1 MAQYDWSWGYPSNR
15 AGVSDLASVAVGN
28 FSPNAWG
35 LYDMHGN
42 VWQWC
47 SDWYGD
53 YPAGEVTDPTGPKEG
68 SLRVLRGGSW
78 HTYPKR
84 CRSAIRIRS
93 GPGYRLDI
101 NGFRVVVL
109 AD

>member
-1 MAQYDWSWGYPSNR
+1 MTHPVAQKK
-15 AGVSDLASVAVGN
+15 
-28 FSPNAWG
+28 PNAWG

-53 YPAGEVTDPTGPKEG
+53 YPAGEVTDPTGPKDG

-78 HTYPKR
+78 RNHPLN
-84 CRSAIRIRS
+84 CRSACRGWH
-93 GPGYRLDI
+93 GPDGRYDSL
-101 NGFRVVVL
+101 GFRVVVL
-109 AD
+109 AVGAD